1 MDKYYVELTGI
12 GESQVSKETIDE
24 QLKDKEVLIKCDY
37 SLISAGTELSRAF
50 ALKQGFKY
58 PVRPGYSN
66 VGHVLDSKDDR
77 FKKGD
82 LVAYSGPHASVDKII
97 DSNETQGL
105 KIYKLDN
112 DTDEKQA
119 TFFNLMLVAMQGVR
133 LANVKIGDN
142 VAIFG
147 LGNIGIVAAMM
158 FQNMGCNVIGLD
170 PVVNRC
176 KLAKEMG
183 LKNVSSDVD
192 QKKVVDEF
200 TNNKGCDIT
209 YDVTGVSQVIIKA
222 VECTRAY
229 GQCVLLGSPRQS
241 FECDVTPLLSNIH
254 MKNITVIGAFN
265 KTAPIDA
272 HEGSNNSVNQNFNRS
287 MDMIN
292 SKQID
297 LEKLIGLVTDPKNC
311 KECYYDLMYNKDKY
325 NAIIFDWRNY

>member
-12 GESQVSKETIDE
+12 GESRVSKEEISE
-24 QLKDKEVLIKCDY
+24 ELKEKEVLIKCDY

-58 PVRPGYSN
+58 PVRPGYSS
-66 VGHVLDSKDDR
+66 VGHVLKSNDDR
-77 FKKGD
+77 FNEGD

-105 KIYKLDN
+105 KIYKLEN
-112 DTDEKQA
+112 GTDEKQA

-133 LANVKIGDN
+133 LANAKIGDN
-142 VAIFG
+142 VAVFG
-147 LGNIGIVAAMM
+147 LGNIGIITALM

-170 PVVNRC
+170 LVENRC
-176 KLAKEMG
+176 KLAKELG
-183 LKNVSSDVD
+183 LKNVSSDND
-192 QKKVVDEF
+192 QKKVIDDF
-200 TNNKGCDIT
+200 TNGVGCDIT

-222 VECTRAY
+222 VGCTRAY

-241 FECDVTPLLSNIH
+241 YECDVMPLLSNIH

-265 KTAPIDA
+265 KTAPVDA
-272 HEGSNNSVNQNFNRS
+272 HEGSNNSVNQNLKRS
-287 MDMIN
+287 MDLIN
-292 SKQID
+292 SKQIN

-311 KECYYDLMYNKDKY
+311 LDCYYDLMYNKDKY

>member
-1 MDKYYVELTGI
+1 MDKYYVELIGI
-12 GESQVSKETIDE
+12 GESQVSKEVLDE
-24 QLKDKEVLIKCDY
+24 NLKEKEVLIKCDY

-58 PVRPGYSN
+58 PVRPGYSC

-97 DSNETQGL
+97 DSDATQGL
-105 KIYKLDN
+105 KIYKLSEN
-112 DTDEKQA
+112 TDEQQA

-133 LANVKIGDN
+133 LADTKIGDN
-142 VAIFG
+142 VAVFG
-147 LGNIGIVAAMM
+147 LGNIGIITALM

-170 PVVNRC
+170 PVENRC
-176 KLAKEMG
+176 NLAKQMG
-183 LKNVSSDVD
+183 LKNVSSDSD
-192 QKKVVDEF
+192 QKKVIDEF
-200 TNNKGCDIT
+200 TNNQGGDIT
-209 YDVTGVSQVIIKA
+209 YDVTGVASVIIKA

-241 FECDVTPLLSNIH
+241 YECDVMPLLSNIH
-254 MKNITVIGAFN
+254 MKNIKVIGAFN
-265 KTAPIDA
+265 KTAPVDA
-272 HEGSNNSVNQNFNRS
+272 HEGSNNSVNQNLQRS
-287 MDMIN
+287 MNLIN

-297 LEKLIGLVTDPKNC
+297 LSKLIGLVTDPKNC